1 MARWLELVE
10 FTSACGISLLFD
22 LNIML
27 GRRTDAKSPGAGTD
41 IKSGAGTGDRPGSAR
56 AGGGGFDVSNIR
68 SLLEYTAERGLDVWG
83 FELGNEKQ
91 VIYRCMSIYLCPA
104 IPPCLC
110 DLWSFNLFLMTISQ
124 VELTP
129 IQVDLCNLYPISM
142 TISQVQL
149 TPIEVAEAL
158 GQVKAIIDEL
168 WPGAD
173 NDARPRLVGPA
184 LNPRPDWLE
193 EMMMVGP

>member
-10 FTSACGISLLFD
+10 FTSACGLSLLFD

-110 DLWSFNLFLMTISQ
+110 DLWSFLIFFL
-124 VELTP
+124 
-129 IQVDLCNLYPISM
+129 
-142 TISQVQL
+142 
-149 TPIEVAEAL
+149 
-158 GQVKAIIDEL
+158 
-168 WPGAD
+168 
-173 NDARPRLVGPA
+173 
-184 LNPRPDWLE
+184 
-193 EMMMVGP
+193 

>member
-10 FTSACGISLLFD
+10 FTSACGLSLLFD

-41 IKSGAGTGDRPGSAR
+41 IKSGAGTDIKSGAGIGDRPGSAR

-129 IQVDLCNLYPISM
+129 IQVD
-142 TISQVQL
+142 
-149 TPIEVAEAL
+149 
-158 GQVKAIIDEL
+158 
-168 WPGAD
+168 
-173 NDARPRLVGPA
+173 
-184 LNPRPDWLE
+184 
-193 EMMMVGP
+193 